1 MAKQKLAIHLTS
13 AEVRFQFEVEHLCLQ
28 LKGDWLLQSS
38 HPPFT
43 EFNRQMNQAA
53 KPARVVFNSD
63 ELGQWDSS
71 LLSYLAGVVNIC
83 RARQIEVDDENLPQ
97 GIRSLLKLA
106 FSVPAHKTAGS
117 KHSTS
122 SYLYRIGAGLQS
134 FLLGIPTAL
143 HFIGEVLQS
152 MAHIFRGRVGFSRRD
167 LALIIQEAGPQAL
180 PVVTLI
186 SFLVGLILAYMGA
199 VQLERF
205 GAQIYIADMV
215 GIGMVREIGALMT
228 GIIMAGRTGAAY
240 AAQLGT
246 MQVNEEI
253 DAFRTLGISPIDYLV
268 VPRVLGLVLMLPLLT
283 LYSGLAGI
291 LAGMLVSLLA
301 YDISLYEYYEQTVRA
316 LELRHIFV
324 GMSKALV
331 YGIVIALAGCFRG
344 IECGRSAAAVGI
356 ATTSAVVTSIV
367 LIVVTASVMTIIF
380 QQLGI

>member
-1 MAKQKLAIHLTS
+1 MPS
-13 AEVRFQFEVEHLCLQ
+13 SPAEVNFQFNANELCLQ
-28 LKGDWLLQSS
+28 LKGDWTLQTG
-38 HPPFT
+38 HPPVA
-43 EFNRQMNQAA
+43 EFSHQLEQRAELSA
-53 KPARVVFNSD
+53 IIFNSD
-63 ELGQWDSS
+63 ELGLWDSV
-71 LLSYLAGVVNIC
+71 LLSYLAGVVKIC
-83 RARQIEVDDENLPQ
+83 RDRQLEVDDSGLPQ
-97 GIRSLLKLA
+97 GVRRLLKLA
-106 FSVPAHKTAGS
+106 FSVPAHDTGGD
-117 KHSTS
+117 KHSS
-122 SYLYRIGAGLQS
+122 SGYLYQIGMAVQS
-134 FLLGIPTAL
+134 FWFGVPTAL

-152 MAHIFRGRVGFSRRD
+152 FARIFRGRAAFSRHD
-167 LALIIQEAGPQAL
+167 LVLIIEEAGPQAL

-215 GIGMVREIGALMT
+215 GIGMVREVGALMT

-253 DAFRTLGISPIDYLV
+253 DAFQTLGISSVDYLV

-283 LYSGLAGI
+283 LYSGLAGM

-301 YDISLYEYYEQTVRA
+301 YDVSLFEYYEQTVRA
-316 LELRHIFV
+316 LDLRHFFV

-344 IECGRSAAAVGI
+344 IQCGRSAAAVGI

-367 LIVVTASVMTIIF
+367 FIVITASVMTIVF
-380 QQLGI
+380 QHLGI

>member
-1 MAKQKLAIHLTS
+1 MHSHPADVL
-13 AEVRFQFEVEHLCLQ
+13 FQSEGNQLCLK
-28 LKGDWLLQSS
+28 LKGDWQL
-38 HPPFT
+38 
-43 EFNRQMNQAA
+43 QAA
-53 KPARVVFNSD
+53 SPAFSEFSKQIAGSVKVARIYFDSS
-63 ELGQWDSS
+63 ELGKWDSAI
-71 LLSYLAGVVNIC
+71 LSYLVRVLKTC
-83 RARQIEVDDENLPQ
+83 REQQLEVDDSGLPQ
-97 GIRSLLKLA
+97 GIRRLLTLA
-106 FSVPAHKTAGS
+106 FSVPPHDTGKDHHPSG
-117 KHSTS
+117 
-122 SYLYRIGAGLQS
+122 YVYQIGVAVQS
-134 FLLGIPTAL
+134 LWLGVPIAVR
-143 HFIGEVLQS
+143 FIGEVLQS
-152 MAHIFRGRVGFSRRD
+152 IAKIFRGRVGFSRHD

-253 DAFRTLGISPIDYLV
+253 DAFHTLGISSIDYLV

-301 YDISLYEYYEQTVRA
+301 YDISLFEYSEQTVRA
-316 LELRHIFV
+316 LELRHFFV

-331 YGIVIALAGCFRG
+331 YGIVIAMAGCFRG
-344 IECGRSAAAVGI
+344 IQCGRSAAAVGV

-367 LIVVTASVMTIIF
+367 LIVITASIMTIVF